1 MEIDTRV
8 EGHGDAMAKVAEISL
23 QAKECQQLTALTSC
37 PVKTFVAKSL
47 LRILF
52 HWVIS
57 PVVPQSSLDSH
68 DLDQLEA

>member
-37 PVKTFVAKSL
+37 PVKTFVAKPTAQNSVSL
-47 LRILF
+47 GHLTL
-52 HWVIS
+52 VS
-57 PVVPQSSLDSH
+57 PNSSGSSVLPS
-68 DLDQLEA
+68 LS